1 MPQSARLVLNQ
12 ANLRASVAA
21 FAAFAAFAGSG
32 EAPGASAAI
41 AVNARTL
48 FISAQITTRAAQ
60 HTEEL

>member
-21 FAAFAAFAGSG
+21 FAGSG

-41 AVNARTL
+41 AVNVRTL

-60 HTEEL
+60 HTEEV

>member
-21 FAAFAAFAGSG
+21 FAAFAGSG

-41 AVNARTL
+41 AVNVRTL

-60 HTEEL
+60 HTEEV